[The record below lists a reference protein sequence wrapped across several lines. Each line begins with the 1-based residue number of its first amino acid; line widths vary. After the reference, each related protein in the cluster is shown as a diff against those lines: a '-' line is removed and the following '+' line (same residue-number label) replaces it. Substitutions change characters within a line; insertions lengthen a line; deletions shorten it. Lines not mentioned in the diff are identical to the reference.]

1 MGKMEVDRH
10 GFKIEEHVFHRYFSL
25 YTIGLRYYPE
35 LFNLL
40 EQHPDPENPRTI
52 SSNMNVVFAILRYQ
66 EMTKDLVSL
75 QAVSQVSKTEG
86 NISCEV
92 KELQKIIDTLEHLQ
106 YMIAHDPSVAK
117 NAQVVKDKILDLD
130 HFRK

>member
-92 KELQKIIDTLEHLQ
+92 KELRKIIDTLEHLQ

>member
-1 MGKMEVDRH
+1 
-10 GFKIEEHVFHRYFSL
+10 FSL

-92 KELQKIIDTLEHLQ
+92 KELRKIIDTLEHLQ